1 MKELVTCYPVMSFIL
16 GESKHYDYDNPQ
28 DLTNYFWT
36 YAKFSL
42 PS

>member
-1 MKELVTCYPVMSFIL
+1 MKELVTRYAAMSFIL
-16 GESKHYDYDNPQ
+16 GDSKHYVIPR

-36 YAKFSL
+36 YTKFSI